1 MRLALC
7 KYQDLAPNPRLVGK
21 VEAVESLIIN
31 NLREHFVP
39 APWQVFRDEEL
50 WTREVN
56 LVFFDNEDGLRK
68 LYAKYAK
75 PSINKIP
82 FAAAVRLLTT
92 DCSLRLD
99 HTDAVYCYGMSLT
112 TCVDLI
118 KATPNKVMHQSY
130 EEFLEM
136 LARAA
141 ELHFQFSAQEGAAL
155 WEKILLILDELFLLV
170 DDCVPVAPK
179 WTEAVEDAQS
189 EPEEV
194 EAPLQRANAIA
205 ADLFIDDISDP

>member
-1 MRLALC
+1 M
-7 KYQDLAPNPRLVGK
+7 
-21 VEAVESLIIN
+21 
-31 NLREHFVP
+31 
-39 APWQVFRDEEL
+39 
-50 WTREVN
+50 
-56 LVFFDNEDGLRK
+56 
-68 LYAKYAK
+68 
-75 PSINKIP
+75 
-82 FAAAVRLLTT
+82 RLLTT
-92 DCSLRLD
+92 DCTLRLD

-155 WEKILLILDELFLLV
+155 WEKVLLILDELFLLV

-179 WTEAVEDAQS
+179 WAEEVEEAQS

-194 EAPLQRANAIA
+194 EAPLQRANRIA
-205 ADLFIDDISDP
+205 ADLFINDISSPTSPRKLR